1 MAEIALQDT
10 QSVLNTTS
18 TQAGS
23 ELDPGVRD
31 FIRIT
36 GEAYVT
42 HGGDLEKTAVN
53 ARQVAEKVRAPWVAG
68 GPVMFSTTEQSVPT
82 SHGAV
87 RIRIYNP
94 DSTATK
100 PALIYIHGG
109 GWVMFSI
116 DTHDRIMREYAA
128 RAGIC
133 VIGVDYS
140 LSPEARFP
148 VALEQVVAVIH
159 HVRDQASSLGI
170 DPDRLALGGDSAGA
184 NLSLSTA
191 LHLRESDNGRLLRT
205 LVLNYGAFG
214 IDLSADDVRKYGGPG
229 YMLTAEEMAYF
240 WSQYLTGGDDV
251 NPLAVPLL
259 ADLHDLPPMF
269 LCVPQCDVL
278 TTQSLILD
286 GRLRTAGVDTRTIV
300 YQGATHSFLEAVSI
314 SEVAE
319 KAFADATAW
328 LRERL

>member
-1 MAEIALQDT
+1 M
-10 QSVLNTTS
+10 LNTTS
-18 TQAGS
+18 TQAGAD
-23 ELDPGVRD
+23 LDPGVRD

-42 HGGDLEKTAVN
+42 HGSDLEKTVVN
-53 ARQVAEKVRAPWVAG
+53 ARQVAEKVRAPWVTG
-68 GPVMFSTTEQSVPT
+68 GPVMFSTIEQSVPT
-82 SHGAV
+82 PHGDV
-87 RIRIYNP
+87 RIRVYNP
-94 DSTATK
+94 DGATNK
-100 PALIYIHGG
+100 PAMIYIHGG

-148 VALEQVVAVIH
+148 VALEQVVAVVH
-159 HVRDQASSLGI
+159 HVRDQASSLSI

-184 NLSLSTA
+184 NLAVSTA
-191 LHLRESDNGRLLRT
+191 IYLRDTGTDKGLRT

-214 IDLSADDVRKYGGPG
+214 IDLSVDDVRKYGGPQ
-229 YMLTAEEMAYF
+229 YMLTSEEMTYF
-240 WSQYLTGGDDV
+240 WTQYLANTDDQS

-259 ADLHDLPPMF
+259 ADLHDLPPVL

-278 TTQSLILD
+278 TTQSLMLD
-286 GRLRTAGVDTRTIV
+286 SQLQTAGVKTRTIV
-300 YQGATHSFLEAVSI
+300 YKGATHSFLEAVSI
-314 SEVAE
+314 SDVAE
-319 KAFADATAW
+319 KAFEDAADW
-328 LRERL
+328 LRERF

>member
-1 MAEIALQDT
+1 M
-10 QSVLNTTS
+10 LNTTS
-18 TQAGS
+18 PQAAAP
-23 ELDPGVRD
+23 LDPGVRD

-42 HGGDLEKTAVN
+42 HGQGVEKTPVT
-53 ARQVAEKVRAPWVAG
+53 ARQIAEKVRAPWVTG
-68 GPVMFSTTEQSVPT
+68 GPVMFSTIEQSVPT
-82 SHGAV
+82 PHGDV

-94 DSTATK
+94 DGAANK

-109 GWVMFSI
+109 GWVMFSL

-133 VIGVDYS
+133 VIGVDYL

-159 HVRDQASSLGI
+159 HVREHASTLGI

-191 LHLRESDNGRLLRT
+191 LHMRDTSADKGLRA

-214 IDLSADDVRKYGGPG
+214 VDLSADDVRKYGGPEH
-229 YMLTAEEMAYF
+229 MLTAEEMAYF
-240 WSQYLTGGDDV
+240 WSQYLADDSDRT

-259 ADLHDLPPMF
+259 ADLHNLPPVF

-286 GRLRTAGVDTRTIV
+286 GRLKASGNQVSTTI
-300 YQGATHSFLEAVSI
+300 YEGATHSFLEAVSI
-314 SEVAE
+314 SGVAE
-319 KAFADATAW
+319 KAFGDASAW

>member
-1 MAEIALQDT
+1 
-10 QSVLNTTS
+10 VLNTTS
-18 TQAGS
+18 TQAGAP
-23 ELDPGVRD
+23 LDPGVRD

-42 HGGDLEKTAVN
+42 HGQGIEKTPVT
-53 ARQVAEKVRAPWVAG
+53 ARQIAEKVRAPWVQG
-68 GPVMFSTTEQSVPT
+68 GPVMFSTVEQSVPT
-82 SHGAV
+82 PHGDV
-87 RIRIYNP
+87 RIRVYNP
-94 DSTATK
+94 DGAANK

-148 VALEQVVAVIH
+148 VALEQVVAVVH
-159 HVRDQASSLGI
+159 HVRDQAAALNI
-170 DPDRLALGGDSAGA
+170 DPNRLALGGDSAGA

-191 LHLRESDNGRLLRT
+191 LHLRNTGEGSLLRA

-214 IDLSADDVRKYGGPG
+214 IDLSPDDVRKYGGPDH
-229 YMLTAEEMAYF
+229 MLTAEEMTYF
-240 WSQYLTGGDDV
+240 WSQYLAGESDTT

-259 ADLHDLPPMF
+259 ADLHDLPPAF

-286 GRLRTAGVDTRTIV
+286 GRLQTAGVNTRTII
-300 YQGATHSFLEAVSI
+300 YEGATHSFLEAVSI
-314 SEVAE
+314 SGVAE
-319 KAFADATAW
+319 KAFADASVW

>member
-1 MAEIALQDT
+1 M
-10 QSVLNTTS
+10 LNTTS
-18 TQAGS
+18 TPAGAD
-23 ELDPGVRD
+23 LDPGVRD

-53 ARQVAEKVRAPWVAG
+53 ARQIAEKVRAPWVAG
-68 GPVMFSTTEQSVPT
+68 GPVMFSTVEQSVPT
-82 SHGAV
+82 PHGAV
-87 RIRIYNP
+87 RIRVYNP
-94 DSTATK
+94 DGGANK

-128 RAGIC
+128 RAGVC
-133 VIGVDYS
+133 VVGVDYS

-148 VALEQVVAVIH
+148 VALEQVITVVH
-159 HVRDQASSLGI
+159 HVRDQAALLGI
-170 DPDRLALGGDSAGA
+170 DPDRLAMGGDSAGA

-191 LHLRESDNGRLLRT
+191 LHLRDTGNGKALRT
-205 LVLNYGAFG
+205 LVLNYGAFA
-214 IDLSADDVRKYGGPG
+214 IDLSADDVRKYGGPQ

-240 WSQYLTGGDDV
+240 WSQYLTGSDDV

-259 ADLHDLPPMF
+259 ADLHDLPPVF

-286 GRLRTAGVDTRTIV
+286 GRLQTAGVETRTIV
-300 YQGATHSFLEAVSI
+300 YEGATHSFLEAVSI

-319 KAFADATAW
+319 KAFSDAAAW